1 MPTRSAPAPV
11 YRTDAADPGAPAEVY
26 REDRF
31 TLDAASG
38 FDQKTG
44 FYRGQGTI
52 ARVGVF
58 GYRMADGSM
67 LYEHVPPESLQDA
80 AWIESCKLA
89 PVTLGHPA
97 DMVKKDNAA
106 QVIIGQLGDGV
117 TFQAGRNT
125 APLSVTRKDGLDRL
139 QAGTREL
146 SCGYTCTL
154 VAKSGEFQG
163 QRYDAV
169 QTNRRCNH
177 VALVDRGRHGSEVR
191 VRMDGA
197 EQVDDAD
204 PKNDPAPAPQQRTKM
219 LIKIGRVQVEVADA
233 SVAQAIVTHLDSQEA
248 ALAKAELEAKDL
260 KVKADKFEAERDQ
273 AKADAEKVKADAAEQ
288 LKDADVKAR
297 ARVALE
303 AKATEVLGKDVKL
316 DATDDEIRAQ
326 VVAKLAPA
334 ADLKDKSSAYIE
346 ARFDAA
352 LEGFKQD
359 APVDQA
365 RKNMSTKNDS
375 SDPRTPTQDRQVAA
389 LISHARALGIDPS
402 KLQ

>member
-1 MPTRSAPAPV
+1 MPTPLDIPV

-38 FDQKTG
+38 FDPTTG

-67 LYEHVPPESLQDA
+67 RYEHVPPETLQDA
-80 AWIESCKLA
+80 AWLDSCRLA

-97 DMVKKDNAA
+97 ELVKKDNAA
-106 QVIIGQLGDGV
+106 QVVIGQLGDGV
-117 TFQAGRNT
+117 TFQAGRNV
-125 APLSVTRKDGLDRL
+125 APMSVTRKDGIDRL

-154 VAKSGEFQG
+154 VAQSGEYQG

-177 VALVDRGRHGSEVR
+177 VALVDRGRQGSEVR

-197 EQVDDAD
+197 EQVEDAA

-233 SVAQAIVTHLDSQEA
+233 GVAQAIVSHLDAQEA
-248 ALAKAELEAKDL
+248 ELAQLKADSEQL
-260 KVKADKFEAERDQ
+260 KVKADKLEAERDQ
-273 AKADAEKVKADAAEQ
+273 AKADAEKVKTDAAEQ
-288 LKDADVKAR
+288 LKSADVKAR

-303 AKATEVLGKDVKL
+303 AKVAEVLGKDAKL
-316 DATDDEIRAQ
+316 DATDDELRTQ
-326 VVAKLAPA
+326 VVAKLAPT
-334 ADLKDKSSAYIE
+334 ADLKGKSSAYIE

-352 LEGFKQD
+352 LEGFKPD

-365 RKNMSTKNDS
+365 RKNLVTKTDGGGDKVS
-375 SDPRTPTQDRQVAA
+375 DRQAA
-389 LISHARALGIDPS
+389 VLISYARAYGLDPA
-402 KLQ
+402 KLC